1 MFIFWIIRKIR
12 RIPQP
17 RITRK
22 EAVEIAERFCKER
35 GWTIEKPSV
44 NEELRT
50 WLIWLEGLMR
60 PSPFVV
66 IDQQTGDVLESGC
79 PPL

>member
-1 MFIFWIIRKIR
+1 MRKILC
-12 RIPQP
+12 IPQP
-17 RITRK
+17 RITRT

-50 WLIWLEGLMR
+50 WKIRVEGLMR
-60 PSPFVV
+60 PSPFVA
-66 IDQQTGDVLESGC
+66 IDQQTGDVVRSGC